1 MDSARRSVRARVAKD
16 PTMQAVY
23 QSIQVRR
30 GRLKPNLIFV
40 LGSQRSGTNVLRQSL
55 SLDPYVQ
62 GFNERKNSE
71 LYIGWSL
78 RPEPEIREFLSRFRH
93 TVLMKPIQSVIR
105 RPVADFL
112 AEFDGYDL
120 KVAWIY
126 RDPVAVFR
134 SRGERW
140 SYKSEAGP
148 FIDEWNRINASVMD
162 ANDPR
167 VAVVNYD
174 QLAANPTVFHTLCN
188 FLGIR
193 GENLFHSGRPV
204 AEVESSL
211 SEADVADIRKQTGE
225 QLDRLDAA
233 AVRFLEVNSSANSE
247 EDGDG
252 PDPSG
257 KTAPATTQPGATE
270 PSTTQPSTTG

>member
-1 MDSARRSVRARVAKD
+1 MATARRIKGMVAKNA
-16 PTMQAVY
+16 TVAATYEQ
-23 QSIQVRR
+23 IQLRR
-30 GRLKPNLIFV
+30 GMLKPNLVFV

-71 LYIGWSL
+71 LYIGWAL
-78 RPEPEIREFLSRFRH
+78 RPEPEIREFLSRFRT
-93 TVLMKPIQSVIR
+93 TVLLKPIQSVIR

-112 AEFDGYDL
+112 GEFDEYNL

-167 VAVVNYD
+167 VSVVCYD
-174 QLAANPTVFHTLCN
+174 QLTTDHTVFHSLCQG
-188 FLGIR
+188 LGIR

-204 AEVESSL
+204 ADVESSL
-211 SEADVADIRKQTGE
+211 SEADVADIRKQTVE

-233 AVRFLEVNSSANSE
+233 AAAFLEANKVAEGGEES
-247 EDGDG
+247 EDG
-252 PDPSG
+252 PAPEKSSQSSTSG
-257 KTAPATTQPGATE
+257 
-270 PSTTQPSTTG
+270 